1 MRHQKLHLVRQDAAV
16 TQDEVFP
23 QAGHVG
29 REKQRHVRLL
39 GRTVAFAVVAGTA
52 GGDHIH
58 PVVHAILRKGNDVLA
73 RQVGLMKMPAAV
85 GADIA
90 IAGKELAVGQAR
102 TQIKRVD
109 IGHAPGA
116 DDAIDPDHRLQAGD
130 GIVAAAKDGDLAAGL
145 PAHFACCVIDDR
157 LLKGNPGLRKPLGRQ
172 LQYFQAIPPDQQ
184 RHRENHVTLGDPA
197 VGPEGWR
204 GAASQYTLFQ

>member
-1 MRHQKLHLVRQDAAV
+1 M
-16 TQDEVFP
+16 
-23 QAGHVG
+23 
-29 REKQRHVRLL
+29 RLL
-39 GRTVAFAVVAGTA
+39 GRAVTFAVVTGTA
-52 GGDHIH
+52 GGDHVH
-58 PVVHAILRKGNDVLA
+58 PVVHTVLSERDDVLA
-73 RQVGLMKMPAAV
+73 RQIRLMKMAPAIGAHIAV
-85 GADIA
+85 TREQLA
-90 IAGKELAVGQAR
+90 IGQAR
-102 TQIKRVD
+102 TQIKGVD
-109 IGHAPGA
+109 VGHATGA
-116 DDAIDPDHRLQAGD
+116 DDAVDADHRLQAGD
-130 GIVAAAKDGDLAAGL
+130 GVVSAAKDGDLAARL